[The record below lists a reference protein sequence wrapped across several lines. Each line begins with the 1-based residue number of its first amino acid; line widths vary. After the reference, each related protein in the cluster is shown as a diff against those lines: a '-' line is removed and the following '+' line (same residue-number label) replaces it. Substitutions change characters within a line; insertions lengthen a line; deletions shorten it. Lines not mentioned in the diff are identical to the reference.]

1 VKIREL
7 PVAEFWAEWGALAY
21 AAAALWAFFEGE
33 TFVLAAAA
41 VGAAVGGIDPWILM
55 ISVWGGSYAG
65 DQTWF
70 AMGRKF
76 GPSVLKRFPKCESKV
91 AAASGMLERHGTL
104 FVLTF
109 RFLYG
114 IRNIASAACGL
125 AGMSWAR
132 FAVLNFIGAGIWAG
146 SFVAAGW
153 FIGGLLGPETLGY
166 VIATIGLSA
175 LAFFLG
181 RHYLRRR
188 AARATATAG

>member
-1 VKIREL
+1 VKITEL
-7 PVAEFWAEWGALAY
+7 HVAEFWAEWGALAY

-55 ISVWGGSYAG
+55 VSVWLGSYAG

-91 AAASGMLERHGTL
+91 AAASSMLERHGTI
-104 FVLTF
+104 FVLSF

-114 IRNIASAACGL
+114 IRNVASAACGL
-125 AGMSWAR
+125 TGMSWPR

-166 VIATIGLSA
+166 LIATIGLSA
-175 LAFFLG
+175 LAFFVG

-188 AARATATAG
+188 AARAAAAG